1 MNIENFLLAS
11 ALMTHRIEDFVL
23 PRKKKA
29 KKSKK
34 CVARIK
40 KEKLAKAARKKQ
52 RK

>member
-11 ALMTHRIEDFVL
+11 ALITHRIEDFVL

-34 CVARIK
+34 CVARIAKENRAK
-40 KEKLAKAARKKQ
+40 KARKNQ